1 VSHADLN
8 LKWIEARMAD
18 IVIDLHDAARL
29 GEAEDIGVAVALR
42 NIAHELNELIQHMRR
57 LLPSTMD
64 SGFGGLE

>member
-1 VSHADLN
+1 
-8 LKWIEARMAD
+8 MAD

-57 LLPSTMD
+57 LLPSTID